1 MLTGILLNSTVTLCF
16 WRSSQ
21 LRNRLDY
28 FMILVLACCDLA
40 VVIITHPLIILSTIA
55 WYIKK
60 YEIFHTINLNVSAI
74 FYGSSLISLLTMN
87 MERYI
92 ALTYPF
98 FHQRLVTRWRIIIAL
113 LTLEV
118 LGLVQLTL
126 SYRDLVLPAEVAPAS
141 FLGILSLVLFFLNY
155 KIFMIARRIRKN
167 DDRIVASLREN
178 QEPRAENWALQSKS
192 TLKST
197 STCLFAVPCFFIC
210 CSPGL
215 LHNCI
220 NLVSKSLISAD
231 IFFAWGLWASTFVS
245 MNSTFNC
252 LIFFWKNT
260 TLQNEGKDLLKQV
273 RFLFMRSPKVYDQR
287 CAMNKDAGGTNET
300 EL

>member
-1 MLTGILLNSTVTLCF
+1 MLTGIFLNSTVTLCF

-40 VVIITHPLIILSTIA
+40 VVIITHPLIILSTMA
-55 WYIKK
+55 WYFRK
-60 YEIFHTINLNVSAI
+60 YELFHTINLNVSAI

-87 MERYI
+87 IERYI

-98 FHQRLVTRWRIIIAL
+98 FHQRLVTRWRIITVL
-113 LTLEV
+113 VTLEV
-118 LGLVQLTL
+118 LGLVQLIL

-141 FLGILSLVLFFLNY
+141 FLGILSFMLFFLNY

-167 DDRIVASLREN
+167 DERVVASLRQN
-178 QEPRAENWALQSKS
+178 QEDHTHTKNSALQSES

-197 STCLFAVPCFFIC
+197 SACLFAVPCFFLC
-210 CSPGL
+210 CFPGL
-215 LHNCI
+215 LYNCI
-220 NLVSKSLISAD
+220 RLVSKSLISPD
-231 IFFAWGLWASTFVS
+231 IVFAWGLWASTFVS

-260 TLQNEGKDLLKQV
+260 TLQNAGKDLLKQV
-273 RFLFMRSPKVYDQR
+273 RFLFMRSPKVV
-287 CAMNKDAGGTNET
+287 AIKET
-300 EL
+300 AQ